1 MSLGSLIA
9 TKIINI
15 FTTAHNPVLCAHD
28 SFVALYDQVGRLK
41 FAMAVASRAV
51 VGQPLPIVADY
62 AGVGS

>member
-9 TKIINI
+9 TKVINI
-15 FTTAHNPVLCAHD
+15 FTAAHNPVLCVHD
-28 SFVALYDQVGRLK
+28 SFVALYDQVGRLR
-41 FAMAVASRAV
+41 FAIEAASRAV